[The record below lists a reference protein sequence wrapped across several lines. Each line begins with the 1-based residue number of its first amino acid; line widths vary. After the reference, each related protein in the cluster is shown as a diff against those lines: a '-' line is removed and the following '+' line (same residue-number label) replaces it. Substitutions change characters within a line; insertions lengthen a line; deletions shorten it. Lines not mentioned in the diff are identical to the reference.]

1 MKCCGT
7 DSATVKAASKE
18 GVFLMQIEVLSS
30 SGVISTSHEAQSIFS
45 ARPNPGPMA
54 FCHNQGRS
62 TLSDVSWA
70 ILGPRCCMV
79 MASCWKNLPWSA
91 EENKD
96 RAMLALRGHF
106 VPVPW
111 VLWVHPCIHPQQRG
125 PAAAYPA
132 PHTILIEVF
141 GVQRGRIPA
150 AKPLC
155 AHSSSGGL
163 WHLEGFFYSQI
174 GSWF

>member
-1 MKCCGT
+1 MKFCGT

-18 GVFLMQIEVLSS
+18 GVFLMQIEVLSGKWS
-30 SGVISTSHEAQSIFS
+30 NFHLTRGTEQLFS
-45 ARPNPGPMA
+45 EPKSWAVS

-62 TLSDVSWA
+62 TLSGASWA
-70 ILGPRCCMV
+70 VLGPKCYVV
-79 MASCWKNLPWSA
+79 MASCWRNLLWSA
-91 EENKD
+91 KENKD
-96 RAMLALRGHF
+96 RVMFALRGHF

-132 PHTILIEVF
+132 PQAILIEVF
-141 GVQRGRIPA
+141 GVQRGCIPA

-155 AHSSSGGL
+155 GRSSSGGL
-163 WHLEGFFYSQI
+163 
-174 GSWF
+174 